1 MQTKQIVSQITT
13 LLRELDRAR
22 AASPHDDLSGG
33 LPDDELMKIRIR
45 FMACIE
51 RLAPKGS
58 TYLESAKILK
68 GWNGYMVVELG
79 GILGALKSDFEA
91 GYIFTIEE
99 LVHGAVF
106 DDFLEMASEL
116 LKKGYKDP
124 AAVVA
129 GSVLEEH
136 IRKLAMRNQLALLES
151 TGKPK
156 KFDAL
161 SIELVKV
168 QQISE
173 PQRKIIA
180 GWYGQRSEAAH
191 GNYNNVIGS
200 EVGRMI
206 EGIRDFMVRF
216 PA

>member
-1 MQTKQIVSQITT
+1 MQTQQIVNQIKT
-13 LLRELDRAR
+13 LLKELERAH
-22 AASPHDDLSGG
+22 AASSYEDLSDG
-33 LPDDELMKIRIR
+33 LPIDELMRIRIR

-58 TYLESAKILK
+58 TYLESAKSVEGWQGHMVLELGAILK
-68 GWNGYMVVELG
+68 
-79 GILGALKSDFEA
+79 ALKSDFEA
-91 GYIFTIEE
+91 GYILTIEE

-136 IRKLAMRNQLALLES
+136 IRKLATRNQLIVVEP
-151 TGKPK
+151 TGKNK
-156 KFDAL
+156 KFDTL
-161 SIELVKV
+161 TIELVKA

-173 PQRKIIA
+173 PQRKFLA

-191 GNYNNVIGS
+191 GNYSNVIED

-206 EGIRDFMVRF
+206 DGIRDFMVRF

>member
-1 MQTKQIVSQITT
+1 MQTQQITNQIET
-13 LLRELDRAR
+13 LLKELVRAR
-22 AASPHDDLSGG
+22 AATPNDDLSGG
-33 LPDDELMKIRIR
+33 LPDDELMNIRIR

-58 TYLESAKILK
+58 TYLESAKSLK
-68 GWNGYMVVELG
+68 GWNGHVAVELG
-79 GILGALKSDFEA
+79 GILRALKSDFEA
-91 GYIFTIEE
+91 GYILTIEE

-136 IRKLAMRNQLALLES
+136 IRKLAIRNQLIIVEA
-151 TGKPK
+151 TGKNK

-161 SIELVKV
+161 IIDLVKT
-168 QQISE
+168 QKISE
-173 PQRKIIA
+173 PQRKILA
-180 GWYGQRSEAAH
+180 AWYSQRNEAAH
-191 GNYNNVIGS
+191 GNYINVIES

-206 EGIRDFMVRF
+206 EGVRDFMVRL